1 MSTRPEITSP
11 TEFLGT
17 TVEELESRLAT
28 NALYDEDNKRL
39 LEELLT
45 ENEELRKGNMTLEME
60 NRRLQHALE
69 LDARRYRESVGA
81 GDSDSRWDMYDWIA
95 NIDLLSDVSKEGWRI
110 EFSEA
115 FLRGLD
121 DATQEHLLSG
131 RPWSTPDGKGKPPPM
146 GWQGAV
152 VAVLGLYDKGKTF
165 VLNHL
170 TESKLPSGKKV
181 STKGLSFKHVMID
194 GGTRFILLDSEGS
207 YSPVRVVDEL
217 SVVEKETTELFLQ
230 ELIFEMSDYFLCV
243 VNDFTSLDQR
253 YLDKLTRNLQNSTKA
268 FREVIVVHNCKE
280 VIDDATLRHVWE
292 TQVTAIYGSGTMQ
305 HTKVAAIDAMTET
318 LVEKTVA
325 WFKTPF
331 SRHVLLANHDSELG
345 ELLNPWAFSLL
356 RYWLKSVFVPVNR
369 EFAVVDTVVH
379 YSNIKLANHFKSHP
393 QLQLVQT
400 DQPHLAYIRS
410 CSEVREQLRLQQIS
424 VDASGIMLARPDN
437 YLPPVDIIKEVDG
450 TYCIYMDVPGMT
462 RAQIKLSRQNVVTII
477 KGTREPDF
485 TERELA
491 TAVTRQERKHGDFT
505 MTFRIPEEY
514 GPAGRAHVP
523 AHHPRS
529 LSQNRAPR
537 YPLQV
542 STPLVERHRRE
553 RRALRLVPQGR
564 RRGPL
569 GRGGHLRIA
578 RSLVSARKKGSQLTS
593 RPPPRRRHV
602 DGRRLHLHLH
612 VGARRRR
619 GTRRAHALFPR
630 ADVVVG
636 GGRRRHRRRLHQR
649 PVLDVAVALEH
660 RGRRPPRRA
669 RRQKL
674 PRKRR
679 LAEQLGD
686 RLEDGVRRVGGVR
699 AADERGRRRAKVREE
714 EMGVG
719 GEHRRRLPPLGVAPR
734 VRLMRRLQPESAV
747 LAAVPNE

>member
-1 MSTRPEITSP
+1 
-11 TEFLGT
+11 
-17 TVEELESRLAT
+17 
-28 NALYDEDNKRL
+28 
-39 LEELLT
+39 
-45 ENEELRKGNMTLEME
+45 MT
-60 NRRLQHALE
+60 
-69 LDARRYRESVGA
+69 
-81 GDSDSRWDMYDWIA
+81 
-95 NIDLLSDVSKEGWRI
+95 
-110 EFSEA
+110 
-115 FLRGLD
+115 
-121 DATQEHLLSG
+121 
-131 RPWSTPDGKGKPPPM
+131 
-146 GWQGAV
+146 
-152 VAVLGLYDKGKTF
+152 
-165 VLNHL
+165 
-170 TESKLPSGKKV
+170 
-181 STKGLSFKHVMID
+181 
-194 GGTRFILLDSEGS
+194 
-207 YSPVRVVDEL
+207 DEL

-523 AHHPRS
+523 AHRPRS
-529 LSQNRAPR
+529 RSQNRAPR

-578 RSLVSARKKGSQLTS
+578 RSLVSVRETKLTTHVAS
-593 RPPPRRRHV
+593 TTQASPRRRAAPPPPRRREEASRHA
-602 DGRRLHLHLH
+602 
-612 VGARRRR
+612 AR
-619 GTRRAHALFPR
+619 TR
-630 ADVVVG
+630 
-636 GGRRRHRRRLHQR
+636 
-649 PVLDVAVALEH
+649 
-660 RGRRPPRRA
+660 
-669 RRQKL
+669 
-674 PRKRR
+674 
-679 LAEQLGD
+679 
-686 RLEDGVRRVGGVR
+686 
-699 AADERGRRRAKVREE
+699 
-714 EMGVG
+714 
-719 GEHRRRLPPLGVAPR
+719 
-734 VRLMRRLQPESAV
+734 S
-747 LAAVPNE
+747 VPTR